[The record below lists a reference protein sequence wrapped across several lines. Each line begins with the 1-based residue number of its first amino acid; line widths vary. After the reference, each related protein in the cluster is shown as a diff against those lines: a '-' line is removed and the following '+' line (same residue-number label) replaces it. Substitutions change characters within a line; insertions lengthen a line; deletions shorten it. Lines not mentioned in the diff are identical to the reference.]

1 MREGDG
7 SPRFRSGMQPIS
19 RVSLGQIVGLLKAIE
34 EAGGDAD
41 VAEIGR
47 SVEMDLDGLG
57 HIVDAAVFLGLA
69 RAEEGNLTIEDLGRK
84 VLTASLRQRKAIV
97 RDIIKDLPTFRR
109 LTELLQRAGRP
120 LKREEVLAAIAEHWG
135 THDAPS
141 IFNSLIYWGRYVEL
155 LAYDSRLEEVSLR
168 TPTPSAPPDPST
180 PC

>member
-1 MREGDG
+1 MREDDG

-97 RDIIKDLPTFRR
+97 RDIIKDLSTFRR
-109 LTELLQRAGRP
+109 LTELLHAAGRS

-141 IFNSLIYWGRYVEL
+141 IFNSLIYWGRYVE
-155 LAYDSRLEEVSLR
+155 
-168 TPTPSAPPDPST
+168 
-180 PC
+180 